1 MHAYL
6 HCLSHTPLV
15 GFVDPEQ
22 AVLDEVNRVIAD
34 ARRRIAEFDPELV
47 VLFAPDHYNGFFYD
61 VMPPFCLGVGATAIG
76 DFASAAGDLPVP
88 AELAE
93 ACAHAILNSGID
105 LAVSYNMQV
114 DHGFAQPLEFL
125 LGGLDRVPVLPVFIN
140 GVAAPLPGFQ
150 RTRLLGEAMGRFLN
164 TLNKRVLILGSG
176 GLSHQ
181 PPVPELA
188 KADAHLRDRLLG
200 GGKQLPPDERE
211 RRQQRV
217 INAAR
222 RFTEDPHS
230 LHPLNPVWD
239 NRFMSLLE
247 QGRLSELDAIGNDE
261 LSAMAGKST
270 HEIKTWVAAFAALS
284 AFGRWRSEGR
294 YYRPIPSGSPDRLAE
309 RHHRD
314 LINRETNMSYQPQT
328 EAATSRFLNVDE
340 GGRTLRI
347 HINNCGDGKETVVM
361 LHGSGPGATGWAN
374 FSRNIDPL
382 VEAGYRV
389 LLLDCPGW
397 GKSDAIVNSGSRSD
411 LNARILKSVVDQLG
425 IDKVHLLG
433 NSMGG
438 HSAVAFTLSW
448 PERVAKLVLMG
459 GGTGGMSL
467 FTPMPTEGI
476 KLLNALYREPTIENL
491 KKMMSIF
498 VFDTRDLTEALFEAR
513 LNNMLSRRDHLDNF
527 VKSLEANPKQF
538 PDFGPRLGEISAPTL
553 IVWGRNDRF
562 VPMDAG
568 LRLLAGIAGSE
579 LHIYRDCGHW
589 AQWEHADSFNQLVLN
604 FLARA

>member
-1 MHAYL
+1 
-6 HCLSHTPLV
+6 
-15 GFVDPEQ
+15 
-22 AVLDEVNRVIAD
+22 
-34 ARRRIAEFDPELV
+34 
-47 VLFAPDHYNGFFYD
+47 
-61 VMPPFCLGVGATAIG
+61 
-76 DFASAAGDLPVP
+76 FASAAGDLPVP

-125 LGGLDRVPVLPVFIN
+125 LGGLDSVPVLPVFIN

-294 YYRPIPSGSPDRLAE
+294 YYRPIPE
-309 RHHRD
+309 
-314 LINRETNMSYQPQT
+314 
-328 EAATSRFLNVDE
+328 
-340 GGRTLRI
+340 
-347 HINNCGDGKETVVM
+347 
-361 LHGSGPGATGWAN
+361 W
-374 FSRNIDPL
+374 
-382 VEAGYRV
+382 
-389 LLLDCPGW
+389 
-397 GKSDAIVNSGSRSD
+397 
-411 LNARILKSVVDQLG
+411 
-425 IDKVHLLG
+425 
-433 NSMGG
+433 
-438 HSAVAFTLSW
+438 
-448 PERVAKLVLMG
+448 
-459 GGTGGMSL
+459 
-467 FTPMPTEGI
+467 
-476 KLLNALYREPTIENL
+476 
-491 KKMMSIF
+491 
-498 VFDTRDLTEALFEAR
+498 
-513 LNNMLSRRDHLDNF
+513 
-527 VKSLEANPKQF
+527 
-538 PDFGPRLGEISAPTL
+538 
-553 IVWGRNDRF
+553 
-562 VPMDAG
+562 
-568 LRLLAGIAGSE
+568 IAGFGSLSATTE
-579 LHIYRDCGHW
+579 I
-589 AQWEHADSFNQLVLN
+589 
-604 FLARA
+604 